1 MYPAPP
7 GMTGLSYG
15 VTHVPNL
22 GNATAQTTTF
32 YHGDHLGSSRML
44 SSADGY
50 PTWQGTYYP
59 YGMEYTPPTSTD
71 NTATVNHYKFKGK
84 ERDAESGLD
93 YFGARYDSSNISR
106 FMSPD
111 PLGGH
116 QEDPQ
121 TLNKYVY
128 ARNNPLN
135 LTDPTGLDFNLLCAG
150 EDTATCHG
158 GLQGTTTT
166 STDANGNQ
174 TSTFITTV
182 ISNDK
187 NGDLVDQSG
196 NYYHATVSGA
206 GVSFSQDGGNQR
218 GALGV
223 FINGTNPTTVQ
234 GTGDL
239 NGFNFTFTYCNS
251 ASNVTVGGSFEFS
264 GTAEQAE
271 AALDRAGFNSLI
283 SRIGDVFDPF
293 HLSGFN
299 FDAVDFRSPGGKGG
313 ANSGH
318 FTVHEPV
325 IQLGRFRIPLR
336 DTVPTYG
343 DVHLGEHN
351 PYTGGLGEHLKEVI
365 NK

>member
-1 MYPAPP
+1 MY
-7 GMTGLSYG
+7 
-15 VTHVPNL
+15 
-22 GNATAQTTTF
+22 
-32 YHGDHLGSSRML
+32 DCSSNRAL
-44 SSADGY
+44 FAD
-50 PTWQGTYYP
+50 
-59 YGMEYTPPTSTD
+59 
-71 NTATVNHYKFKGK
+71 KFTGK
-84 ERDAESGLD
+84 ERDSESGLD
-93 YFGARYDSSNISR
+93 NFGARYDSSSMGR

-135 LTDPTGLDFNLLCAG
+135 LTDPTGLDFNLTCAG

-166 STDANGNQ
+166 TTDANGNQ
-174 TSTFITTV
+174 TSTFTATV

-187 NGDLVDQSG
+187 NGDLVDQNG
-196 NYYHATVSGA
+196 NYYNATISGA
-206 GVSFSQDGGNQR
+206 GVSFSQDGSNQP
-218 GALGV
+218 GSLGV

-234 GTGDL
+234 GNGELT
-239 NGFNFTFTYCNS
+239 GFNFNFTYSNM
-251 ASNVTVGGSFEFS
+251 ASNVTAGGTFTFN
-264 GTAEQAE
+264 GTADQAE
-271 AALDRAGFNSLI
+271 AALDKAGFNSFV
-283 SRIGDVFDPF
+283 SHIGDLFDPY
-293 HLSGFN
+293 HLSGLN
-299 FDAVDFRSPGGKGG
+299 FDAVDYRSPGGKGG

-325 IQLGRFRIPLR
+325 IQIDRFRIPLR

-351 PYTGGLGEHLKEVI
+351 PYTGGLGEHLKEVK
-365 NK
+365 NNPN